1 MLHMQVPKSNN
12 YMDSKTSII
21 FADDESLFSQNYRSF
36 FQAAAAVRVPRGV
49 LASAVEQN

>member
-1 MLHMQVPKSNN
+1 
-12 YMDSKTSII
+12 MDSKTSII

-36 FQAAAAVRVPRGV
+36 FQAAAAAAVRVPRGV

>member
-1 MLHMQVPKSNN
+1 MQVNQIITWIQK
-12 YMDSKTSII
+12 MSII